1 MSDTKN
7 YNTPKIL
14 TMIDEDDHLNMNFRN
29 PDVFFFFF
37 SLNLNWT
44 QKVSSCLNSGL
55 VYGPSPN
62 RQDGARIHYH
72 FQSESV

>member
-37 SLNLNWT
+37 FSVEFEL
-44 QKVSSCLNSGL
+44 
-55 VYGPSPN
+55 
-62 RQDGARIHYH
+62 D
-72 FQSESV
+72 SESIQLSELVVGLWAQSK